1 MAESEWE
8 VVYETDGQLQAELL
22 RGLLEAQEIPVV
34 LSQEGIGRVYGLT
47 VGPLAIVQILVPGSK
62 VERARDILRKYE
74 SGGGFDIPDSDETGK
89 IQQNRIKLNL
99 EMSLPAIGAD
109 PPVRRPPKSPSAD
122 GVQ

>member
-1 MAESEWE
+1 MAESGWE

-74 SGGGFDIPDSDETGK
+74 SGGGFDIPDSDETG
-89 IQQNRIKLNL
+89 
-99 EMSLPAIGAD
+99 EDPAEPDQA
-109 PPVRRPPKSPSAD
+109 
-122 GVQ
+122 

>member
-47 VGPLAIVQILVPGSK
+47 VGPLATVQILVPGSK
-62 VERARDILRKYE
+62 AERARSILREYE
-74 SGGGFDIPDSDETGK
+74 SSSGFGASDFGEAGENPD
-89 IQQNRIKLNL
+89 
-99 EMSLPAIGAD
+99 
-109 PPVRRPPKSPSAD
+109 
-122 GVQ
+122 